1 MSKVLLGKTILGIV
15 ILISILAGCSTAKDV
30 KPTAALSKATTAE
43 AVPLKQTVR
52 PTELNGELTTLT
64 AEASNLEVEK
74 GTSLPVWTFNNSVP
88 GPQIRIKKGKTVNI
102 TVKNQLTVP
111 ISLHIHGYPVPFKM
125 DGVPGITQNAIAPGK
140 SFTYTFKATVPGT
153 YWYHSH
159 QDSVNQ
165 VDKGL
170 YGSFI
175 VEDELVKA
183 DRDYTLMLDEWMS
196 SSSERG
202 HEGMKNM
209 DMGMDMSMHGMGH
222 SSTETDAN
230 GQHKQAASTQPGHDM
245 SMYDLYTING
255 QTINSSQPL
264 QVTQGDTVR
273 LRLINAGYLS
283 HSLHLHGHRY
293 RIIATDG
300 NAVSDPKWVKDKLLS
315 IGPGE
320 RTDIEFQADNPGT
333 WYLEEHGSSPMISNM
348 KQRIQY
354 TNEQGINDQPDP
366 LTKLPTVDLTNY
378 GKSQA
383 GQFSLNDVYD
393 VSYTMKLGTRAQQG
407 KQEYTINNKV
417 YPDTEP
423 LAVQTGDKVKVR
435 FVNTSANDDHPMH
448 LHGHTFQVL
457 SKDGIPLKGSPVYK
471 DTLNV
476 KPGEEYIVAFTA
488 NNPGDWMFH
497 CHDLHHASAGM
508 VTDLKYNDF
517 LNPFQPDSDLNN
529 TPE

>member
-15 ILISILAGCSTAKDV
+15 IIISILAGCSTAKDV

-43 AVPLKQTVR
+43 AVSRKQTVR

-209 DMGMDMSMHGMGH
+209 DMDMSMHGMGH

-230 GQHKQAASTQPGHDM
+230 GQHEQAASTQPGHDM

-354 TNEQGINDQPDP
+354 TNEQGTNDHPDP

-378 GKSQA
+378 GKPQA

-393 VSYTMKLGTRAQQG
+393 VSYTMKLGTRSQQG
-407 KQEYTINNKV
+407 KQKYTINNKV

-457 SKDGIPLKGSPVYK
+457 SKDGIALKGSPVYK

>member
-1 MSKVLLGKTILGIV
+1 MNKALLGKTILGIFV
-15 ILISILAGCSTAKDV
+15 LGSILAGCSTAKDV
-30 KPTAALSKATTAE
+30 KSTAALSKETTST
-43 AVPLKQTVR
+43 AVSLKQTVK
-52 PTELNGELTTLT
+52 PTELNGELVTLT

-111 ISLHIHGYPVPFKM
+111 ISLHIHGYPLPFKM

-165 VDKGL
+165 IDKGL
-170 YGSFI
+170 YGSFV
-175 VEDELVKA
+175 VEDDLVKA

-196 SSSERG
+196 SSSESG
-202 HEGMKNM
+202 HEGMMNMSM
-209 DMGMDMSMHGMGH
+209 DMNMPGMDH
-222 SSTETDAN
+222 SSTTTDSS
-230 GQHKQAASTQPGHDM
+230 GQSEQHTSTQPGHDM

-255 QTINSSQPL
+255 QTYNSLQPL

-300 NAVSDPKWVKDKLLS
+300 NPVSDPKWVKDKLLS
-315 IGPGE
+315 IAPGE
-320 RTDIEFQADNPGT
+320 RVDIEFQADNPGT
-333 WYLEEHGSSPMISNM
+333 WYLEEHGSSPRISNM

-354 TNEQGINDQPDP
+354 TNEQGTNDQPDP

-378 GKSQA
+378 GKSQK
-383 GQFSLNDVYD
+383 GRFSLNDVYD
-393 VSYTMKLGTRAQQG
+393 VSYTMNLGTRVQQG

-423 LAVQTGDKVKVR
+423 LSVQTGDKVKVR

-457 SKDGIPLKGSPVYK
+457 SKNGIPLKGSPVYK

-517 LNPFQPDSDLNN
+517 QNTFQPDPNLNN

>member
-1 MSKVLLGKTILGIV
+1 MNKVLLGKTILGIFA
-15 ILISILAGCSTAKDV
+15 LMSILAGCSTAKDV
-30 KPTAALSKATTAE
+30 KPTAASSKETTAE
-43 AVPLKQTVR
+43 AVSLKRTVK
-52 PTELNGELTTLT
+52 PTELNGELATLT

-196 SSSERG
+196 SSPEHG

-209 DMGMDMSMHGMGH
+209 NMDMSMHGMDH
-222 SSTETDAN
+222 SSSETDAN
-230 GQHKQAASTQPGHDM
+230 GQHKQSASTPSGHDM

-264 QVTQGDTVR
+264 QVTQGGTVR

-300 NAVSDPKWVKDKLLS
+300 NPASDPKWVKDNLLS
-315 IGPGE
+315 IAPGE
-320 RTDIEFQADNPGT
+320 RVDIEFQA
-333 WYLEEHGSSPMISNM
+333 LSS
-348 KQRIQY
+348 
-354 TNEQGINDQPDP
+354 E
-366 LTKLPTVDLTNY
+366 LL
-378 GKSQA
+378 
-383 GQFSLNDVYD
+383 
-393 VSYTMKLGTRAQQG
+393 
-407 KQEYTINNKV
+407 
-417 YPDTEP
+417 
-423 LAVQTGDKVKVR
+423 
-435 FVNTSANDDHPMH
+435 
-448 LHGHTFQVL
+448 
-457 SKDGIPLKGSPVYK
+457 
-471 DTLNV
+471 
-476 KPGEEYIVAFTA
+476 
-488 NNPGDWMFH
+488 
-497 CHDLHHASAGM
+497 
-508 VTDLKYNDF
+508 
-517 LNPFQPDSDLNN
+517 
-529 TPE
+529 